1 MPVESKKDKGFPLE
15 PSLKK
20 EYSNIVIK
28 DKLFGNIKNEMIDNR
43 KIIGKIYFYSENI
56 VNNGTNYY
64 YFIDIVYYNNIL
76 NKNEYELNYLFY
88 DKNMYFLIENNN
100 NNNNINNTI
109 IIKEDKLTNVLKE
122 KYVEIKFENGN
133 TNQLNR
139 TWDNIKSY
147 LNEKIVTE

>member
-1 MPVESKKDKGFPLE
+1 MNQKNKGYPLD

-88 DKNMYFLIENNN
+88 DKNMYF
-100 NNNNINNTI
+100 
-109 IIKEDKLTNVLKE
+109 
-122 KYVEIKFENGN
+122 
-133 TNQLNR
+133 NR
-139 TWDNIKSY
+139 
-147 LNEKIVTE
+147 E

>member
-1 MPVESKKDKGFPLE
+1 
-15 PSLKK
+15 
-20 EYSNIVIK
+20 
-28 DKLFGNIKNEMIDNR
+28 MIDNR

-56 VNNGTNYY
+56 DSNLNYY

-100 NNNNINNTI
+100 NNINNNNTI

-122 KYVEIKFENGN
+122 KYVEIKFKNGN
-133 TNQLNR
+133 TNQLNT
-139 TWDNIKSY
+139 TWNNVKSY
-147 LNEKIVTE
+147 LNEKISY

>member
-1 MPVESKKDKGFPLE
+1 
-15 PSLKK
+15 
-20 EYSNIVIK
+20 
-28 DKLFGNIKNEMIDNR
+28 MIDNR

-122 KYVEIKFENGN
+122 KYVEIKFEN
-133 TNQLNR
+133 R
-139 TWDNIKSY
+139 RYKSIK
-147 LNEKIVTE
+147 